1 MTYCKHLENAA
12 AALALLLALSC
23 GFAAEQDQDER
34 WNAYG
39 QATYIRN
46 VHGAFPAAYTNLNGS
61 SNSLLPQKEYSPSA
75 TATAF
80 LGVKPWSGGE
90 LFFAPEMIAQVAFS
104 DLAGLGG
111 SVQNAELEKTG
122 FSTPIFYT
130 SRLFLCQT

>member
-61 SNSLLPQKEYSPSA
+61 SNSLL
-75 TATAF
+75 AF
-80 LGVKPWSGGE
+80 LGVKLWSGGE

>member
-23 GFAAEQDQDER
+23 GFA
-34 WNAYG
+34 YG
-39 QATYIRN
+39 QATYILN
-46 VHGAFPAAYTNLNGS
+46 VHDAFPAAYTNLNGS
-61 SNSLLPQKEYSPSA
+61 SNSFLPQKEYSWSA
-75 TATAF
+75 TAMAF
-80 LGVKPWSGGE
+80 PGVKPWSGGE
-90 LFFAPEMIAQVAFS
+90 LFFVPEMIAQVAFS

>member
-12 AALALLLALSC
+12 AALLLALSC
-23 GFAAEQDQDER
+23 GLAAAQDQDER

-61 SNSLLPQKEYSPSA
+61 SA

-122 FSTPIFYT
+122 FSRPIFYT